1 MYRGRER
8 GDVPSFLPSF
18 LPGCLA
24 YDGNDS
30 GGQIAI
36 DGETITESVYGWYYS
51 SQEKDAIGGSVLIE
65 NSELPRSP
73 DIYGG
78 YSGQEASYNRVV
90 INHSITND
98 VTGGYSLNVVSG
110 AGNNAVVSHNTVEI
124 NDSHVKGFI
133 YGGHSNRG
141 DVMHNNVVIK
151 NSNNQGD
158 ETFPGWINTY
168 PIYGGYSGSSG
179 NSYNNTVELLDQSHI
194 YGSVSGGESLSGD
207 VFNNRVRI
215 VDSTVSKP
223 ISFSATGD
231 YIAGGSSTDGDVF
244 NNVVEIDGSTIETD
258 VYGGYIDRNGSA
270 KNNTVILHS
279 GTNAEKANLYG
290 SNQSNFQGSSNNLI
304 LDAWSGSVNS
314 VNYFDQITL
323 HDVSWKNGGTLVQ
336 VLNEE
341 NKQMPLD
348 GTDIRIRMAN
358 GSVVRPN
365 DRMTLLEIQTPQAES
380 PHINVNPEFTAGV
393 ATVGAGYIEVSDEG
407 AQKHIDYVIQ
417 NVRANPQVQLLADN
431 RAVSAA
437 FVNLGS
443 DLIADGLDALYNQDG
458 YGFKTFAAMHGA
470 QSRYDVNSG
479 LKING
484 WNEIFGV
491 GEKKRFRAGDFAYSV
506 FYESGSGNY
515 RTYNQFADEFFRG
528 DGSLTYHGGGA
539 AVRLQKKDGVYYEG
553 SLRAGTIHSDLDN
566 ALQDSSGR
574 SYGYDDRSTYYGAHV
589 GIGKIWAL
597 NEHKELN
604 VYGKFFH
611 TYVEGDDVTIAGDRF
626 SFDSITSDRLRIGA
640 EIMTNKQN
648 PWSVAYGL
656 AYEYEFNG
664 DSIMLAGP
672 FSIQSESLQGG
683 TVIGKLGLRYQNGE
697 ASPWAVDLNVQGYG
711 GQRDGCSGNIMV
723 TYMF

>member
-1 MYRGRER
+1 MYYSRER
-8 GDVPSFLPSF
+8 GDVPSFLPS
-18 LPGCLA
+18 CLA
-24 YDGNDS
+24 ADGNDS
-30 GGQIAI
+30 GGRVVIE
-36 DGETITESVYGWYYS
+36 GETITESVYGWNYS

-65 NSELPRSP
+65 KSEVPRTSSST
-73 DIYGG
+73 IYGG
-78 YSGQEASYNRVV
+78 DSGQEASYNRVV
-90 INHSITND
+90 INDSTTKNI
-98 VTGGYSLNVVSG
+98 TGGHSYNTVSG

-158 ETFPGWINTY
+158 ETFPGWISTY

-223 ISFSATGD
+223 VSFSSSGD
-231 YIAGGSSTDGDVF
+231 HVAGGSSWDGNVY
-244 NNVVEIDGSTIETD
+244 NNIVEIDDSTIETD
-258 VYGGYIDRNGSA
+258 IYGGYIDRKGSA

-348 GTDIRIRMAN
+348 GTDIHIRMAN
-358 GSVVRPN
+358 GSVIRPN
-365 DRMTLLEIQTPQAES
+365 DRMTLFEVQTPQAES
-380 PHINVNPEFTAGV
+380 PNFNVNREFTAGV
-393 ATVGAGYIEVSDEG
+393 ATVGTGYIEVSD
-407 AQKHIDYVIQ
+407 ADTQKNVDYVVQ
-417 NVRANPQVQLLADN
+417 SVSANPQVQLLADN

-437 FVNLGS
+437 FVNQGD
-443 DLIADGLDALYNQDG
+443 DLISDGLDSLSHQDG

-491 GEKKRFRAGDFAYSV
+491 GEKKRFRAGDFAYSI

-515 RTYNQFADEFFRG
+515 RTYNRFADEFFRG

-539 AVRLQKKDGVYYEG
+539 AVRLQKKDGLYYEG
-553 SLRAGTIHSDLDN
+553 SFRAGTIHSDLDN
-566 ALQDSSGR
+566 ALQDNSGH
-574 SYGYDDRSTYYGAHV
+574 SYGYDDRSAYYGAHV

-597 NEHKELN
+597 DEHKELN

-611 TYVEGDDVTIAGDRF
+611 TYVEGDDATIASDRF
-626 SFDSITSDRLRIGA
+626 SFDSITSDRLRVGA
-640 EIMTNKQN
+640 EIMTDKQH

-664 DSIMLAGP
+664 DSTMMAGP
-672 FSIQSESLQGG
+672 FSVRSESLQGG